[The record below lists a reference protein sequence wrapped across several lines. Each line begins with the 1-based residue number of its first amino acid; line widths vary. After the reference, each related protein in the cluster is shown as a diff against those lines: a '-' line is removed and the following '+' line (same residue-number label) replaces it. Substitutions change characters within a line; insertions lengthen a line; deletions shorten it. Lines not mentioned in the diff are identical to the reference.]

1 MHFRKFGE
9 DRAKLKKTGKNEGKK
24 KAKESTHRKA
34 TQKEKPQGQEENIRE
49 IKEHK
54 EKDRGRKRPS
64 VRTLSIGFSTFLII
78 LKQTYRSVNVKIKA
92 QAPVRTLS
100 IHFFTF

>member
-54 EKDRGRKRPS
+54 EKDRGRKHPS

-92 QAPVRTLS
+92 QASVRTLS